1 MQEEE
6 EERNE
11 GDELGKERNKARRI
25 LVYEQKFAESPTLS
39 TIFFLILPSEKRP
52 VFMNCA
58 FVKHPRDFH
67 NLGECA
73 IILLRRRRILCRK
86 EAKVVI
92 TYG

>member
-1 MQEEE
+1 MQEE

-25 LVYEQKFAESPTLS
+25 LVYEQSFAESPTFS

-58 FVKHPRDFH
+58 FVKHPRGFY
-67 NLGECA
+67 NLRECA
-73 IILLRRRRILCRK
+73 MVLLRRRRVLCRE
-86 EAKVVI
+86 EAKMVV

>member
-11 GDELGKERNKARRI
+11 GDKLGKERNKARRI
-25 LVYEQKFAESPTLS
+25 LVYEQSFAESPKPS
-39 TIFFLILPSEKRP
+39 TIFFLILPSEKTP
-52 VFMNCA
+52 MFMNCA

-73 IILLRRRRILCRK
+73 MILLRRRRVLCRE
-86 EAKVVI
+86 EAKMVV

>member
-1 MQEEE
+1 MQEE

-11 GDELGKERNKARRI
+11 SDKLGKERNKARRI
-25 LVYEQKFAESPTLS
+25 LVYEQSFAESLTFS

-58 FVKHPRDFH
+58 FVKHPRGFY
-67 NLGECA
+67 NLRECA
-73 IILLRRRRILCRK
+73 MVLLRRRRVLCRE
-86 EAKVVI
+86 EAKMVV